1 MNWYDLSEE
10 NKDNFKSI
18 SMDIHF
24 TLFQKVMRQGYRL
37 GSILVKLQICD
48 ILGILGYFILHTH
61 LITVW

>member
-1 MNWYDLSEE
+1 MNWYDFSEE

-18 SMDIHF
+18 SVEIHF
-24 TLFQKVMRQGYRL
+24 SLFQKVIRQAYRL
-37 GSILVKLQICD
+37 GFILVKLQICD